1 MKKFLTAVTV
11 SFLLVSC
18 PRVGGE
24 KIESNDT
31 MLVLQQVMYDLGG
44 QVVSGFNNVTEKNED
59 GDFVLDANGSV
70 GNYTASSTL
79 GVKAR
84 DKAVYNASLID
95 YQFSTKIW
103 LTEKAVTDSLTGL
116 STEGVTVTVT
126 GGVYVEDEVVSWGR
140 TNASRYAEENME
152 IGNAG
157 GKGLTVKVVK
167 ESDNSVV
174 YEGEVFV
181 SIKASVSTNA
191 VSPALTDYSVKINGQ
206 EYVSPYE
213 VWSSRNQLP

>member
-1 MKKFLTAVTV
+1 M
-11 SFLLVSC
+11 
-18 PRVGGE
+18 
-24 KIESNDT
+24 
-31 MLVLQQVMYDLGG
+31 
-44 QVVSGFNNVTEKNED
+44 
-59 GDFVLDANGSV
+59 
-70 GNYTASSTL
+70 
-79 GVKAR
+79 
-84 DKAVYNASLID
+84 
-95 YQFSTKIW
+95 
-103 LTEKAVTDSLTGL
+103 
-116 STEGVTVTVT
+116 TVT

-140 TNASRYAEENME
+140 TSASRYAEENME

-191 VSPALTDYSVKINGQ
+191 VSPELTDYSVKINGQ

-213 VWSSRNQLP
+213 AWSSRSQFP